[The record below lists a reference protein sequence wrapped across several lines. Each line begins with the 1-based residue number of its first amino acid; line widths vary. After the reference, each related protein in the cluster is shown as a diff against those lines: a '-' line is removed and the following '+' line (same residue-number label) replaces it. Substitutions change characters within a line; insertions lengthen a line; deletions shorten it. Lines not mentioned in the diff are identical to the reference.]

1 MYVAKPNKNV
11 HLKYFGIPKILPFLK
26 PYPVH
31 LALIV
36 ICFAVCSAIDAVL
49 PLFQNYAITH
59 FVGMSTLDTLPYFVG
74 AYMVFLIAQTIVNIG
89 GTYVAA
95 MLEVLVDRDLR
106 QACFH
111 HVQTLSFSYFNR
123 NSVGYIHSRII
134 SDPDTIG
141 ILVSWGLMNV
151 VLDVVYIVGIFIV
164 MFALNVYLG
173 FLLLM
178 ILPVQYGLLKFFR
191 WRIADAEAK
200 VREQNSIITGNFN
213 ETVTGMKTV
222 KTLVIETIRQRM
234 FETHTDHMYQDSVRA
249 GRARVMF
256 HQSIVVISSIVLAL
270 VLWQGGQLTREGL
283 LLVGSLAVFMNYAT
297 SMTVYLRDLVR
308 NISRLI
314 RCQVN
319 IERIDRLLQTQPD
332 VVDSPTVTDIYGDVF
347 DAKEENWEP
356 MEGNVFFDNVSFRYP
371 DGEEQVLDHFSLE
384 VPKGTMVAIVGETGA
399 GKSTVIN
406 LLCRFFEPTEGR
418 ILIDGTDLRERS
430 QLWLHRHIGY
440 VLQTPHLF
448 SGTILDNLRYGNP
461 DATMEEVEQAVQHV
475 RADAI
480 INRLEDGYDTEI
492 GEDGSTLSTGEKQ
505 LLSFAR
511 ALLVK
516 PEILILDEATSS
528 VDTLTEQYIQHAI
541 EEVSRGRTT
550 FVIAHRLSTIRHA
563 DVILAMQNGRIVEQG
578 SHKELMAHKG
588 YYYQLYTRQFRLEAE
603 AELLGT
609 NHAHAVPLT

>member
-1 MYVAKPNKNV
+1 MYVAKSNKNV

-26 PYPVH
+26 PYPVY

-74 AYMVFLIAQTIVNIG
+74 AYMVFLIVQTVVNIG

-151 VLDVVYIVGIFIV
+151 VLDVVYIIGIFVV

-173 FLLLM
+173 FLLLL
-178 ILPVQYGLLKFFR
+178 ILPVQYGMLVFFR
-191 WRIADAEAK
+191 GRIADAEAR

-222 KTLVIETIRQRM
+222 KTLVIENIRQKM
-234 FETHTDHMYQDSVRA
+234 FETHTENMYQDSVRA

-256 HQSIVVISSIVLAL
+256 HQSIVVLSSIVLAL

-319 IERIDRLLQTQPD
+319 IERIDRLLHTQPD
-332 VVDSPTVTDIYGDVF
+332 VVDRTAVTDIYGDVF

-356 MEGNVFFDNVSFRYP
+356 MEGHVSFRDVSFRYP

-406 LLCRFFEPTEGR
+406 LLCRFFEPTEGH
-418 ILIDGTDLRERS
+418 IFIDGADLRDRS

-448 SGTILDNLRYGNP
+448 SGSILENLRYGNP
-461 DATMEEVEQAVQHV
+461 DATMEEVEQAVRHV
-475 RADAI
+475 RADSI
-480 INRLEDGYDTEI
+480 INRLEDGYAAKI
-492 GEDGSTLSTGEKQ
+492 GEEGSDLSTGEKQ

-511 ALLVK
+511 ALLVN

-528 VDTLTEQYIQHAI
+528 VDTLTEQHIQHAI

-578 SHKELMAHKG
+578 SHKELMARKG
-588 YYYQLYTRQFRLEAE
+588 YYHQLYTRQFRLEAE
-603 AELLGT
+603 EELLGMKNT
-609 NHAHAVPLT
+609 NK